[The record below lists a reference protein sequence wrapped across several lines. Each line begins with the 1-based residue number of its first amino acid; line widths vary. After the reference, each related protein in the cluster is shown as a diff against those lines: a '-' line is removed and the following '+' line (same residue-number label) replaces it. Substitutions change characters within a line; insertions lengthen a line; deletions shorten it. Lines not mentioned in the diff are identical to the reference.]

1 MDTQKGFVSL
11 IPLIIGFIILV
22 GIGGYVVFVKRYQ
35 IPTATITPSP
45 ATSSN
50 KQTYRNNLFG
60 IEFLYPKDWFI
71 FDSNEGDIQ
80 VLYIYPKSAQSNMV
94 KSSYVHMAFIPNRE
108 INFVWVPGPTI
119 EDYEKMFSVSSMTCN
134 NSPVFDNY
142 EEIKNYR
149 LMKIGDQNNL
159 LFEYLDNNKWEQAA
173 WIATPE
179 NKNFFGFIIGMTTI
193 NDTNLSSIFNEIISS
208 LQLLK

>member
-80 VLYIYPKSAQSNMV
+80 VLDIYPKSAQSNMV
-94 KSSYVHMAFIPNRE
+94 KSSYVHMVFIPNRE
-108 INFVWVPGPTI
+108 INFVWGPGPSV
-119 EDYEKMFSVSSMTCN
+119 EDYKQMFSVYSMTCN
-134 NSPVFDNY
+134 NSPIFEQYEKIRNCRLLTIDTKDN
-142 EEIKNYR
+142 
-149 LMKIGDQNNL
+149 LS
-159 LFEYLDNNKWEQAA
+159 FEYLDNNKWGQVV
-173 WIATPE
+173 WIA
-179 NKNFFGFIIGMTTI
+179 I
-193 NDTNLSSIFNEIISS
+193 
-208 LQLLK
+208 